1 MRKSF
6 SFNKF
11 RIKEKKNKLYFFDA
25 FNNDKKINN
34 IIRFNSFLKIKET
47 KLPILNQSKPKKSK
61 KLFISKLETKYPV
74 QNIIKLEKVCN
85 TDINNN
91 NYLVNKKKQKIAI
104 PINKNNQ
111 CQNINQNF
119 IININNNNIN
129 NSYQIKMN
137 NNVTEMNKKKSGNNN
152 FNFSKMKIINTE
164 DNKNLSIS
172 KSNYSEISDLS
183 CFYSNK
189 KNGNLNSINSFVNN
203 DIDIFSI
210 SEETDIQNIGE
221 INLLPKKTNNNFM
234 KEIKKIYINPVDFE
248 KFCKEINEKLQ
259 L

>member
-47 KLPILNQSKPKKSK
+47 KLPLLNQSKPKKSK
-61 KLFISKLETKYPV
+61 KLFISKLETKYPA
-74 QNIIKLEKVCN
+74 QSIIKLEKVCN

-91 NYLVNKKKQKIAI
+91 
-104 PINKNNQ
+104 
-111 CQNINQNF
+111 
-119 IININNNNIN
+119 IN

-137 NNVTEMNKKKSGNNN
+137 NNATEMNKKKSGNNN

-221 INLLPKKTNNNFM
+221 INLLPKKSNNNFL
-234 KEIKKIYINPVDFE
+234 KEIKKIYINPVDFQ
-248 KFCKEINEKLQ
+248 KFCKEINDKLQ